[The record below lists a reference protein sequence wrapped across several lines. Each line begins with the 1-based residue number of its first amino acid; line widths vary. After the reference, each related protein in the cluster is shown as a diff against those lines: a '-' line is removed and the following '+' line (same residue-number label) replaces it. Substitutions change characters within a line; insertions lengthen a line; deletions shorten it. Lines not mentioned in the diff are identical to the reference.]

1 MTNCELRDTADVELY
16 FYGEFDLVDR
26 ARVEGHLRGCEACR
40 LRLEDLQ
47 AIRRA
52 LASRPVVD
60 APPAGDW
67 SGFMRRLDS
76 AIAREAPRL
85 GSGQAEPSKVGTFDP
100 GNLESVGALREPP
113 VRPSESWNLRYV
125 FALAAMLALVT
136 IGGLMAMRV
145 KPAAEIPVA
154 EKASVTAPATV
165 KAEPRGDRALREGS
179 AEHLE
184 RSKLVVLG
192 LATRDPR
199 GARAQD
205 WQYERTLAGSLLSET
220 RLYRQ
225 AALQGGASDVARV
238 MRDLET
244 VLLEASMSDR
254 KDPAALERVQ
264 RLIAKRDLVVKM
276 QVIAAGHAGN

>member
-1 MTNCELRDTADVELY
+1 MTPCALRDTADIELY
-16 FYGEFDLVDR
+16 FYGEFAPVDR
-26 ARVEGHLRGCEACR
+26 ARVESHLRGCEACR
-40 LRLEDLQ
+40 MRLEDLQ

-52 LASRPVVD
+52 LASRPAVD

-76 AIAREAPRL
+76 AIAREA
-85 GSGQAEPSKVGTFDP
+85 EPSNVRTFEPKNPNPGT
-100 GNLESVGALREPP
+100 LEP
-113 VRPSESWNLRYV
+113 WNLRTLLG
-125 FALAAMLALVT
+125 LAATLALVT
-136 IGGLMAMRV
+136 IGVLMAMRFE
-145 KPAAEIPVA
+145 PAAGVPVA
-154 EKASVTAPATV
+154 VKTPVTAPVTDSTLV
-165 KAEPRGDRALREGS
+165 TSPGRSPQVDRALLESS